1 MNDQELLLLE
11 RTVIIT
17 RVRLDTLAG
26 AIQNRHW
33 DRVEFEWDRVDRAL
47 QKAERYFDEREE
59 SIQSKKEGTI

>member
-1 MNDQELLLLE
+1 MNDQELKSLE
-11 RTVIIT
+11 GKVIIT

-33 DRVEFEWDRVDRAL
+33 DRVEFEWDRVNRAL
-47 QKAERYFDEREE
+47 SKLEE